1 MDALQ
6 LPPVAPAGEPDPDP
20 TPSLHTI
27 PSHSHPIQLY
37 PPLTSCQPIANP
49 QVSSLTELP
58 EKPYPKQSLEQNPKP
73 PPTPIPPQAQPH
85 PRLNPKPDLPYT
97 LYLPEK
103 QEGALKDCW
112 MVEQMFP
119 APPPVDVDSRDG
131 TPQIASQE
139 AKA

>member
-6 LPPVAPAGEPDPDP
+6 LPPVAPAGEPNPDP
-20 TPSLHTI
+20 TPSLHTT
-27 PSHSHPIQLY
+27 SNSTPIQLY
-37 PPLTSCQPIANP
+37 PPLTSCQPIA
-49 QVSSLTELP
+49 SLEP
-58 EKPYPKQSLEQNPKP
+58 HRAIQKPYPEQSLEQNPKP
-73 PPTPIPPQAQPH
+73 PLTPIPPQAQPH
-85 PRLNPKPDLPYT
+85 PRLNPGPDLPYT